1 MTGWLW
7 LESIIIGA
15 TVTAAVALVVIIRGN
30 RQIDRAFR
38 ECRVERVNPTNV
50 RKIAPKRKRDLGRQV

>member
-7 LESIIIGA
+7 LEAIIVAA
-15 TVTAAVALVVIIRGN
+15 TITAAVALAVIIRGN

-38 ECRVERVNPTNV
+38 ECRVEQVNPSNV
-50 RKIAPKRKRDLGRQV
+50 RKIAPKRKRDLGRQA